1 MCVLNCGT
9 SGTRQKDDDSRVG
22 VCGCYDDS
30 AIGYY
35 SSSAGGENQSDTNR
49 ASSVVSAR
57 VRQGRW
63 KFYAVKKGRRIGIF
77 GNWPE
82 CEKQVRYYSGVVFKG
97 FNMEEEAVSFMGH
110 IGLLMYKRDG

>member
-1 MCVLNCGT
+1 M
-9 SGTRQKDDDSRVG
+9 
-22 VCGCYDDS
+22 
-30 AIGYY
+30 
-35 SSSAGGENQSDTNR
+35 
-49 ASSVVSAR
+49 
-57 VRQGRW
+57 
-63 KFYAVKKGRRIGIF
+63 KKGRRIGIF